1 MIDIQQFE
9 TSNKGTVAMRVGLCG
24 LMRRKAKI
32 GHRIGRIAMI
42 SEATMACANLSDHC
56 QLITEIPVARFEPV
70 RRSDRFQ
77 ARVSPRE
84 NPKPETTVESHP

>member
-1 MIDIQQFE
+1 
-9 TSNKGTVAMRVGLCG
+9 
-24 LMRRKAKI
+24 
-32 GHRIGRIAMI
+32 
-42 SEATMACANLSDHC
+42 MACANLSDHG